1 MPQTSTAPSP
11 SLTLAE
17 FLQLPAG
24 DIVYEYQDGQAIAK
38 MSPKRIHSC
47 VQRVLLFLLSE
58 WGNEDEAMLPGD
70 AYPEWAICLK
80 RQAVDWG
87 PVPDITYI
95 SDAKLAD
102 LSLGN
107 EACPVPPELVVEI
120 LSPGQSF
127 EDMTLKALD
136 YLAAGVQRVWI
147 VSDRDR
153 SLTVFAP
160 DTPPSTYRGDQPIED
175 DVFPGLSFTINAV
188 FAKAKI

>member
-1 MPQTSTAPSP
+1 MAPLSPAPSP

-24 DIVYEYQDGQAIAK
+24 DITYEYQDGQAIAK
-38 MSPKRIHSC
+38 MSPKRIHSRL
-47 VQRVLLFLLSE
+47 QPIIWLMLEE
-58 WGNEDEAMLPGD
+58 WGTSPHSANPGS
-70 AYPEWAICLK
+70 AYTEWAVCLK
-80 RQAVDWG
+80 CNGVDWC

-102 LSLGN
+102 LTLGN

-127 EDMTLKALD
+127 ETMTLKALD
-136 YLAAGVQRVWI
+136 YLAAGVQRIWI

-153 SLTVFAP
+153 SLTIFAP
-160 DTPPSTYRGDQPIED
+160 DTPPLTYRGDQPIED
-175 DVFPGLSFTINAV
+175 DCFPGLSFTMATV